1 MKLKIV
7 FIVAT
12 LTFPWLALADD
23 GHHKGAKA
31 LVPVVNEGYQKRC
44 GTCHFAY
51 PPGLLP
57 AKSWLKV
64 IDRPN
69 AHPGGDFALEART
82 KAEVKSFLVK
92 NSAENSPAKWS
103 KKILASLGGAAPV
116 RISEIAYIKDKH
128 HEITPDVFAR
138 KTIGSRANC
147 IACHKGA
154 ESGLFDDDKTVIP
167 E

>member
-1 MKLKIV
+1 MKLEI
-7 FIVAT
+7 FFLAAA
-12 LTFPWLALADD
+12 LTFPVFALAVDE
-23 GHHKGAKA
+23 HHKEAKE
-31 LVPVVNEGYQKRC
+31 LVPGVNESYQKSC

-57 AKSWLKV
+57 ARSWLKI
-64 IDRPN
+64 IDGPN
-69 AHPGGDFALEART
+69 AHPGGDFAMEARV

-92 NSAENSPAKWS
+92 NSAEKGHAKRA
-103 KKILASLGGAAPV
+103 KKILASLGGETPV

-128 HEITPDVFAR
+128 RKVTPDVFAR

-154 ESGLFDDDKTVIP
+154 ENGIFDDDDVVVP